1 VSEIRCAARK
11 SMGDV
16 GHADRFYLEGIQHAI
31 DFGVVIPPLLDL
43 VVIAV
48 IGQQESFV
56 VS

>member
-31 DFGVVIPPLLDL
+31 DFGAVIPPLLDL